1 MNNKLSLEIKEY
13 NIKFTDIEL
22 NKLTL
27 LTGPNGSGKSLVN
40 ISIWFANYLN
50 YSKYNYI
57 ELSLEDVN
65 IVFSNIFSNPISGKI
80 ILHSIENKFSSYNGY
95 IEIDFIK
102 GIVEKVFYV
111 HIDTSSKNF
120 VFPFYLS
127 VFTRLFSNIN
137 HYIDYSLLVG
147 KGNLEILLKSYK
159 YYDISFIESLIVL
172 CENEIKIS
180 NLYPDLISK
189 KVIDIKYIKEI
200 NRFVVTYE
208 NSKGEIE
215 AINAETLSNGEQ
227 AMIIMSL
234 PSLFGGNQ
242 IT

>member
-1 MNNKLSLEIKEY
+1 MYFL
-13 NIKFTDIEL
+13 
-22 NKLTL
+22 
-27 LTGPNGSGKSLVN
+27 
-40 ISIWFANYLN
+40 
-50 YSKYNYI
+50 
-57 ELSLEDVN
+57 
-65 IVFSNIFSNPISGKI
+65 
-80 ILHSIENKFSSYNGY
+80 
-95 IEIDFIK
+95 FIYQ
-102 GIVEKVFYV
+102 F
-111 HIDTSSKNF
+111 
-120 VFPFYLS
+120 
-127 VFTRLFSNIN
+127 FTRLFSNIN